1 MAVGTEIVNPLAP
14 PKIPGPFPMDACLPV
29 PVHIPV
35 TLAAEPVTFGEID
48 ELAVVQAE
56 FIPVF
61 CIMAIEAPS
70 KVFTMMEDD
79 IRMLVF
85 QFPLFPIDFQRSM
98 TVAAGEHS
106 LCQRRWHDRKLLLRP
121 RHNGDKGHAKQKDNG
136 EGKACFS
143 HMGLNGVAGRKE
155 GTHDPIPDAPF
166 AKPTGPP
173 MEPGDFYYGIIPNFS
188 NIFNNK
194 KQNNLGG

>member
-1 MAVGTEIVNPLAP
+1 MAVGTEIVSPLAA

-35 TLAAEPVTFGEID
+35 TLATEPVTLGEID
-48 ELAVVQAE
+48 ELAVVKAE

-85 QFPLFPIDFQRSM
+85 EFPLFPIDFQRSM

-106 LCQRRWHDRKLLLRP
+106 LCQRRWRNRKLLLSP
-121 RHNGDKGHAKQKDNG
+121 HHNGDKGNSKQKD
-136 EGKACFS
+136 EGKHKACFS
-143 HMGLNGVAGRKE
+143 HMCLNGAAGRKG
-155 GTHDPIPDAPF
+155 GTNDLIPNDPS
-166 AKPTGPP
+166 AKPAGSPP
-173 MEPGDFYYGIIPNFS
+173 WSRLILISVRP
-188 NIFNNK
+188 
-194 KQNNLGG
+194 